1 MKTWLKSL
9 ACCFCLCICLK
20 TPAAPG
26 AEPSAVYPNDSDM
39 AETLLRTATANEAD
53 KQWSEA
59 GEIYRK
65 VLAEFGD
72 RAIRAPEESR
82 REKNFL
88 TETNRWV
95 SVRELIMARQA
106 AWPAEGRDAYRQRAD
121 AQAGVLW
128 NRATDPDGD
137 PKQATADLKR
147 LASEYYLSS
156 FGDKAL
162 ERLGDLAFQ
171 AGQFVEAS
179 QLYANLVK
187 LPNAPANEPG
197 FLAIPAVHPWP
208 SSSPAVLSAKLILA
222 RYAAGRL
229 KKNEQVDLIKAYAE
243 KFPQA
248 TGAFAGRT
256 GPIAASLARAMTED
270 GIYLPPPS
278 SEDWP
283 TFAGDPA
290 RNRVVE
296 EAIGLGARQWRVSVE
311 PITAGRSTVQ
321 GMQFQGGFGRRGG
334 FIPRNMPVNPN
345 RNNGQPL
352 LAYHPIVVDDQV
364 IICNDRRISAFNL
377 NEAAKPDG
385 SVGMLWRQEF
395 EGPQR
400 GQGAMISSAGPR
412 MTLTARNGRIYARMG
427 DSGVSLDFGNR
438 MNPSNAFL
446 VALDARNKGQVLW
459 RVASHQIPLPHVNDK
474 DTLQGATLEGTP
486 VADDRRIYVVV
497 TLSGP
502 QTSTYVAALSAV
514 SGEILWVKYLFDAP
528 NPFNLQA
535 AMMGYQANHAHHLLT
550 LAEDQLF
557 YQSDSGAVASL
568 EPESGQLRW
577 LTAYSKRD
585 DAVNPG
591 ISMTSRRDL
600 NPAIFADGMVYVA
613 PADSPHLFALEA
625 SSGALKWKSAPLP
638 DVVHLVGVSGGNL
651 FATGDRAWTLEAA
664 TGKIVRSWPDTGSG
678 YEPAGRGLMAG
689 TFLYWPTANEIHIL
703 DQKTGL
709 RSTRG
714 SIRLKERFQTSGGN
728 LVLGDGYLVVAGTDN
743 LSVFTQNTKLIRRYE
758 QMIAASPDTAA
769 PRYRLA
775 TVAESL
781 NETKIALDAL
791 RAALERVKPEDRLDG
806 QELATLITD
815 RLYRLLL
822 QQAGRAKSPDEAL
835 TFLAEAAERT
845 PDPVKKQAVMVM
857 RAHVLIEKGEA
868 PTAFRELAELAARP
882 TSTEALWAVEPR
894 YDVNLAQRARLGMM
908 AAWGKMNQAQKNA
921 VHTEEA
927 AAFEKKNGEGIDS
940 TFPAFL
946 MSLSP
951 GLPAARGRLAWAKKS
966 LSENDPARALNAL
979 AEAENEPGLDGA
991 TQAAIDALKQP
1002 ILARSEEQ
1010 QSLPLT
1016 RWSLPGSAFRT
1027 YLAVTDDAEP
1037 AGKVKVAPA
1046 LTTMVMSVA
1055 RDGKTQLI
1063 SAGSGLPLGVN
1074 VPELGKPAWA
1084 GVVSGRG
1091 VVFDGSSLAGLDLN
1105 TGESRWRLP
1114 LAGQAVNDQ
1123 RNSPFAGPTSE
1134 KPDQAE
1140 RAQASPN
1147 PVRNQN
1153 PEGSAAEAG
1162 WWLISARQGRLLV
1175 QNQEGHLWRVDPI
1188 DGRVL
1193 WHRLADAPN
1202 FGFAFLIGSHV
1213 LMRDGSAIFVLD
1225 ADSGVMTKSMDPGT
1239 AGTDWSR
1246 EPMPWD
1252 ENHVI
1257 LSPDRLNVTMI
1268 DLNRGER
1275 VWTWQ
1280 ATPVQPRNG
1289 PPRYFR
1295 HGENLLVIA
1304 DGETAVR
1311 LNPKSGDV
1319 LWRSPLGDVDY
1330 SREDRDV
1337 ALDDQRLY
1345 LVGNIEDKG
1354 VTVRA
1359 LGLADGSPVWRTV
1372 AILSGKSWRV
1382 SRSGL
1387 GSGMLMIG
1395 PDDEF
1400 QRRLAQGIVQS
1411 GDSGEP
1417 FTSRRVDEIADRSA
1431 AVLID
1436 AASGRV
1442 RQRLVSPASASALTW
1457 TTPDWINGWL
1467 YMGGVAG
1474 AGVSLVE
1481 FGDQAKKVGSDTGKN
1496 R

>member
-20 TPAAPG
+20 TPMARC
-26 AEPSAVYPNDSDM
+26 AEPSAVYPDDSDM
-39 AETLLRTATANEAD
+39 AETLLRTATANEVD

-72 RAIRAPEESR
+72 RAIRVPEESR
-82 REKNFL
+82 REKNFV

-106 AWPAEGRDAYRQRAD
+106 AWPAKGRDAYRQRAD

-128 NRATDPDGD
+128 NRAIDPDGD
-137 PKQATADLKR
+137 PKQAIADLKR

-171 AGQFVEAS
+171 SGQFVEAAKW
-179 QLYANLVK
+179 YAGLARRPDSPV
-187 LPNAPANEPG
+187 NEPG
-197 FLAIPAVHPWP
+197 MLAIPAVHPSP

-222 RYAAGRL
+222 QYAAGRL
-229 KKNEQVDLIKAYAE
+229 TKSEQVNLIKAYAAA
-243 KFPQA
+243 FPQA
-248 TGAFAGRT
+248 SGSFAGRS

-270 GIYLPPPS
+270 GIYLPPVA

-290 RNRVVE
+290 RNRVVD

-334 FIPRNMPVNPN
+334 FMPRNMPMNPN

-395 EGPQR
+395 EAPQR

-412 MTLTARNGRIYARMG
+412 MTLTSRNGRIYARMG

-446 VALDARNKGQVLW
+446 VALDARNKGQILW

-502 QTSTYVAALSAV
+502 QTSTYVASLSAV
-514 SGEILWVKYLFDAP
+514 TGEILWVKYLFDAP

-568 EPESGQLRW
+568 EPETGQLRW
-577 LTAYSKRD
+577 LTAYPKRE

-600 NPAIFADGMVYVA
+600 NPAVFADGMVYVA
-613 PADSPHLFALEA
+613 PADSPHLLALEA

-728 LVLGDGYLVVAGTDN
+728 LALGDGYLVVAGTDN

-791 RAALERVKPEDRLDG
+791 RAALERAKPEDRLDG
-806 QELATLITD
+806 QVLAGLISD
-815 RLYRLLL
+815 RLYRLLI
-822 QQAGRAKSPDEAL
+822 QQASRAKTPDEAL
-835 TFLAEAAERT
+835 AFLSEAAERT
-845 PDPVKKQAVMVM
+845 PDAVKKQAAMVM
-857 RAHVLIEKGEA
+857 RAHVLIEKGDA
-868 PTAFRELAELAARP
+868 PTAFRELAGLAARP
-882 TSTEALWAVEPR
+882 TSFEALWAVEPR

-921 VHTEEA
+921 VHAEEA
-927 AAFEKKNGEGIDS
+927 AALEKKMGDGIDN
-940 TFPAFL
+940 TFPSFL
-946 MSLSP
+946 MSLAP
-951 GLPAARGRLAWAKKS
+951 GLPAAMGQLAWAKKS

-979 AEAENEPGLDGA
+979 AEAETEPGIDAA
-991 TQAAIDALKQP
+991 TQAVIDALQQL
-1002 ILARSEEQ
+1002 ILARSDKE
-1010 QSLPLT
+1010 QSLPVT
-1016 RWSLPGSAFRT
+1016 RWSLPGGEFRT
-1027 YLAVTDDAEP
+1027 YLAVTDDAKS
-1037 AGKVKVAPA
+1037 AGKVKLAPGLA
-1046 LTTMVMSVA
+1046 TMVISLA
-1055 RDGKTQLI
+1055 RDGKTQLV
-1063 SAGSGLPLGVN
+1063 SAGTGLSLGGN
-1074 VPELGKPAWA
+1074 VPELGKPSWA

-1091 VVFDGSSLAGLDLN
+1091 VVFDGSSMVGLDLN
-1105 TGESRWRLP
+1105 TGQTRWRLP
-1114 LAGQAVNDQ
+1114 LAGQAENDQ
-1123 RNSPFAGPTSE
+1123 RNSPFAGPNPE

-1147 PVRNQN
+1147 AVKNQN
-1153 PEGSAAEAG
+1153 PDGGAAEAG
-1162 WWLISARQGRLLV
+1162 WWLMSARQGRLMV

-1202 FGFAFLIGSHV
+1202 FGFAFLVGSHV

-1239 AGTDWSR
+1239 AGADWSR
-1246 EPMPWD
+1246 EPMAWD

-1295 HGENLLVIA
+1295 HGDNLVVMA

-1311 LNPKSGDV
+1311 LNPKTGDV
-1319 LWRSPLGDVDY
+1319 LWRTPLGDVDY
-1330 SREDRDV
+1330 SRDDLDV
-1337 ALDDQRLY
+1337 ALDDERLY
-1345 LVGNIEDKG
+1345 LVGIIEDKG
-1354 VTVRA
+1354 VSVRA
-1359 LGLADGSPVWRTV
+1359 LGLADGSPAWRTAV
-1372 AILSGKSWRV
+1372 ILSGKSWRL
-1382 SRSGL
+1382 SRSTN
-1387 GSGMLMIG
+1387 GSGNILVG
-1395 PDDEF
+1395 PDDDF
-1400 QRRLAQGIVQS
+1400 QRRIAQGIVQG
-1411 GDSGEP
+1411 GDGSEAFAP
-1417 FTSRRVDEIADRSA
+1417 RRDDEIADRSA

-1436 AASGRV
+1436 AATGRV
-1442 RQRLVSPASASALTW
+1442 RRRLVQPASASAMTW
-1457 TTPDWINGWL
+1457 TEPDWLNGRL
-1467 YMGGVAG
+1467 YMGGGAG
-1474 AGVSLVE
+1474 AGISVVD